1 MDKFNTLSNTFEQK
15 GKTFV
20 IGLIIWNIILTIA
33 LALGALVTLGK
44 FSRMKREFSVGVEED
59 FEKLWGVFE
68 VTLADIK
75 NLQTSFENLQ
85 KTSQY
90 DSSTLAGSMEQIENR
105 IAQIIETQEGLRQ
118 DVNLLLR
125 VDKEHPVLAPTNKG
139 GRPRKEPV

>member
-1 MDKFNTLSNTFEQK
+1 LDKFNTLSNTFEQK